1 MRPRSDLGNYP
12 KEENHGVRRAL
23 VPVITFLA
31 LAACSSE
38 SDGTAEQAD
47 VAAEVATVI
56 DGDTIA
62 TEDGD
67 RVRLVQ
73 IDAPEVDE
81 NECYAV
87 QAAATLR
94 ALLPTGT
101 SIRLEAD
108 PRLDAVDRFDR
119 LLRYVHRGDTNVNL
133 ELVRRGAASVWF
145 FEGDRGR
152 YADDLLD
159 TARAAR
165 DADRGLW
172 GACPAAKLDPQH
184 GVESR

>member
-1 MRPRSDLGNYP
+1 M
-12 KEENHGVRRAL
+12 RRAL
-23 VPVITFLA
+23 VTLATALA
-31 LAACSSE
+31 LAGCSSA
-38 SDGTAEQAD
+38 SDDTAEQAE
-47 VAAEVATVI
+47 VEAEVASVI
-56 DGDTIA
+56 DGDTIETA
-62 TEDGD
+62 AGD

-81 NECYAV
+81 NECYAA
-87 QAAATLR
+87 QAAAALR
-94 ALLPTGT
+94 ALLPPGT

-119 LLRYVHRGDTNVNL
+119 LLRYVHRGETNVNL
-133 ELVRRGAASVWF
+133 ELVRQGAASVWF
-145 FEGDRGR
+145 FEGDQGR

-159 TARAAR
+159 AARAAR

-172 GACPAAKLDPQH
+172 GVCPAAKLDPQH